1 MVYCYDMSREAINR
15 LATQVLG
22 LAIEVH
28 KELGPGLL
36 ESSYEKA
43 LSYELSKAQIPFE
56 VQVRLPIA
64 YKGVK
69 LESEYIIDIWV
80 NRSIILELKSVET
93 LLPVHEAQLLTYLKL
108 SQTPVGYLINFNTE
122 LLKQG
127 IKRRVI

>member
-56 VQVRLPIA
+56 AQVRLPIA

>member
-1 MVYCYDMSREAINR
+1 MSREAINR